1 MISEKLL
8 VAHGAKEI
16 VYAKGEPI
24 LYEGQNARYY
34 FQITFGEVKMY
45 NITED
50 GKEFI
55 QGIFE
60 KGMSFAE
67 PPLLGD
73 FPYPASAL
81 ANEKTELL
89 RLSKKKFTMLLKEQ
103 PEIHL
108 KFTTL
113 MCIRLKYKAMIM
125 KEVSVYPPQHR
136 ILTLLSYL
144 KQKESPSAD
153 YIITLTRQQIADLT
167 GLRVETVIRTIKL
180 LVQEKKLR
188 LQDRKIIL

>member
-45 NITED
+45 NITE
-50 GKEFI
+50 
-55 QGIFE
+55 
-60 KGMSFAE
+60 A
-67 PPLLGD
+67 
-73 FPYPASAL
+73 ASAL